1 MHKLILD
8 ELQGDVVGELKS
20 SFDNLPRTSHL
31 DGDFRF
37 RRYSTV
43 DYYGLPVGKSE
54 FTQSSD
60 YNSYQGDVTRQFDP
74 IEDSVLS
81 NKAFRKFYSAFRK
94 AGDLDFFENVD
105 VHQMR
110 IYTESKT
117 VEVSPE
123 GTHQDGFDV
132 VGILGV
138 HRHNIDGGD
147 ALVFMEQKGPP
158 IFSSRLDSG
167 EYIIF
172 DDRKLWHSAKS
183 ITTVDK
189 TTPGYMDAF
198 ILTASR
204 DEP

>member
-1 MHKLILD
+1 MHRLVLD
-8 ELQGDVVGELKS
+8 MLPEGSTEGLKP
-20 SFDNLPRTSHL
+20 SFDSLPRTSHL

-37 RRYSTV
+37 RRYSLI
-43 DYYGLPVGKSE
+43 DYYGLSTGKSE
-54 FTQSSD
+54 FNQSSE
-60 YNSYQGDVTRQFDP
+60 YNKYQGDLLREFEPV
-74 IEDSVLS
+74 EESALS
-81 NKAFRKFYSAFRK
+81 DKGFRKFYGAFREI
-94 AGDLDFFENVD
+94 GNLYFEDVG

-117 VEVSPE
+117 VDVSPE

-147 ALVFMEQKGPP
+147 ALAFMEKSGPP
-158 IFSSRLDSG
+158 ILSRRLESG

-172 DDRKLWHSAKS
+172 DDRKLWHSAKP
-183 ITTVDK
+183 ITTIDK

-204 DEP
+204 DES